1 MLNCVLTF
9 EKAQAGKALALFNPV
24 LRRLKRYR
32 LTALRYATG
41 RVVALLAYAL
51 LSGWQ
56 GFLRKFIATHNAEN
70 PDARRF

>member
-32 LTALRYATG
+32 LTALRDATG

-51 LSGWQ
+51 L
-56 GFLRKFIATHNAEN
+56 
-70 PDARRF
+70 